1 MNFNC
6 SRLNLLFPY
15 FRYGYGAVDLSPN
28 YDPFI
33 EEINRKTDDL
43 IQELLSIKQKLISL
57 KFGND
62 LNVVKNIDERIQRLL
77 VMFDFKPE
85 DGDGSMAIED
95 SSGYANIKWF
105 LFVFEGGDTY

>member
-1 MNFNC
+1 MPPYVTVQDSTYTIF
-6 SRLNLLFPY
+6 SY

-85 DGDGSMAIED
+85 DSDGSMAIED
-95 SSGYANIKWF
+95 W
-105 LFVFEGGDTY
+105 VCQ

>member
-1 MNFNC
+1 MVPVVDECPLCNC
-6 SRLNLLFPY
+6 SRLNLLFSY

-95 SSGYANIKWF
+95 SSGYANIK
-105 LFVFEGGDTY
+105 